1 MSDTT
6 VTTNPSQATLP
17 ASTPAEQTAKAPFF
31 WGNAA
36 VFENLDKFE
45 QISNPV
51 GEPNFEFQFEDV
63 APQMQNEEE
72 NSEFT
77 PVVSSSDHQSVD
89 EKLPDEVAAVPEFSA
104 DDFVQNSPVEE
115 IIPQDLVIDMEP
127 QTPTEQSAPTFEP
140 EGQEPVSYEQLES
153 SFEDSSDQSF
163 VETPV
168 VEQYFPEDPIVEREN
183 SEENDLADQ
192 TFQPMI
198 QEQEIPVVDTD
209 IAEEEA
215 QSVDLDADS
224 QENSLPDQDLQAHQ
238 KLEQEQVSQQTKL
251 MQKFTNLLTSAK
263 EILRLQRKL
272 QQDPDI
278 FELSGGT
285 TSKSQV
291 SYSISLDQSADIPVL
306 NIKKTELFIDSQ
318 EQEEHLLSLTSE
330 SPDENLKISI
340 DNEPLYVENIDLIE
354 GNKPVFVSEKLNKF
368 EFFFSDKEKELS
380 EQREKIKIEKEKKA
394 WLNAIFRSF

>member
-1 MSDTT
+1 M
-6 VTTNPSQATLP
+6 
-17 ASTPAEQTAKAPFF
+17 
-31 WGNAA
+31 
-36 VFENLDKFE
+36 DKFE

-72 NSEFT
+72 NSDFT
-77 PVVSSSDHQSVD
+77 PVVPSSDHQSVD
-89 EKLPDEVAAVPEFSA
+89 EKLPDEAAVPEFSA
-104 DDFVQNSPVEE
+104 DDFVQNTPVEE
-115 IIPQDLVIDMEP
+115 TIPQDLVVDMEP

-140 EGQEPVSYEQLES
+140 EVQDAAFHEQPEP
-153 SFEDSSDQSF
+153 SFEDSSDYSF

-168 VEQYFPEDPIVEREN
+168 VEQYFPEDPIVETEN

-192 TFQPMI
+192 PFQPMI
-198 QEQEIPVVDTD
+198 QEEAIPVVDTD
-209 IAEEEA
+209 IAEEES

-224 QENSLPDQDLQAHQ
+224 QENLVMDQDLQAHQ
-238 KLEQEQVSQQTKL
+238 QLEQEPVSQQTKL
-251 MQKFTNLLTSAK
+251 MQKFTHLLTSAK

-291 SYSISLDQSADIPVL
+291 SYSISLDQNADIPVL

-394 WLNAIFRSF
+394 

>member
-1 MSDTT
+1 MSDITAT
-6 VTTNPSQATLP
+6 PNPSQITP
-17 ASTPAEQTAKAPFF
+17 QASTPAAQTAKAPFF

-72 NSEFT
+72 NSDFT
-77 PVVSSSDHQSVD
+77 PVVPSSDHQSVD
-89 EKLPDEVAAVPEFSA
+89 EKLPDVAAVPEFSA
-104 DDFVQNSPVEE
+104 DDFVQNTPVEE
-115 IIPQDLVIDMEP
+115 AIPQDLVVDMEP
-127 QTPTEQSAPTFEP
+127 QTSTEQSAPTFEP
-140 EGQEPVSYEQLES
+140 EVQEPFSHEQPEP
-153 SFEDSSDQSF
+153 SFEESSDQSF

-168 VEQYFPEDPIVEREN
+168 VEQYFPEEPIVETEN

-192 TFQPMI
+192 PFQPMI
-198 QEQEIPVVDTD
+198 QEEAIPVVDTD
-209 IAEEEA
+209 IAEEES

-224 QENSLPDQDLQAHQ
+224 QENLVMDQDLQAHQ
-238 KLEQEQVSQQTKL
+238 QLEQEPVFQQTKL
-251 MQKFTNLLTSAK
+251 MQKFNNLLTSAK

-272 QQDPDI
+272 QQDPDV

-285 TSKSQV
+285 TSKSQL
-291 SYSISLDQSADIPVL
+291 SYTISLDQNADIPVL

-318 EQEEHLLSLTSE
+318 EQEEHLLSLTCE

>member
-1 MSDTT
+1 M
-6 VTTNPSQATLP
+6 
-17 ASTPAEQTAKAPFF
+17 
-31 WGNAA
+31 
-36 VFENLDKFE
+36 DKFE

-89 EKLPDEVAAVPEFSA
+89 EKLPDEVAAVPEFSV
-104 DDFVQNSPVEE
+104 DDFVQNTPVEE
-115 IIPQDLVIDMEP
+115 MIPQDLVIDMEP
-127 QTPTEQSAPTFEP
+127 QAPTEQSAPTFKP
-140 EGQEPVSYEQLES
+140 EVQEPSSHEQLEP

-168 VEQYFPEDPIVEREN
+168 VEQYFPEEPIVETEN
-183 SEENDLADQ
+183 SEESDLLDQ
-192 TFQPMI
+192 PFQPMI

-209 IAEEEA
+209 IAEEA
-215 QSVDLDADS
+215 QSVNIDADS
-224 QENSLPDQDLQAHQ
+224 QENLVMDQDLQAHQ
-238 KLEQEQVSQQTKL
+238 QLEQEPVSQQTKL
-251 MQKFTNLLTSAK
+251 MQKFNNLLTSAK

-306 NIKKTELFIDSQ
+306 HIKKSELFIDSQ

-330 SPDENLKISI
+330 SPDENLKILI

-394 WLNAIFRSF
+394 

>member
-1 MSDTT
+1 M
-6 VTTNPSQATLP
+6 
-17 ASTPAEQTAKAPFF
+17 
-31 WGNAA
+31 
-36 VFENLDKFE
+36 DKFE

-51 GEPNFEFQFEDV
+51 GESNFEFQFEDV

-72 NSEFT
+72 NSDFT
-77 PVVSSSDHQSVD
+77 PVVPSSDHQSVD
-89 EKLPDEVAAVPEFSA
+89 EKLPDEAAVPEFSA
-104 DDFVQNSPVEE
+104 DDFVQNTPVEE
-115 IIPQDLVIDMEP
+115 TIPQDLVIDMEP
-127 QTPTEQSAPTFEP
+127 QTSTEQLAPTFEP
-140 EGQEPVSYEQLES
+140 EVQDAASHEQLEP
-153 SFEDSSDQSF
+153 SFEESSDQSF

-168 VEQYFPEDPIVEREN
+168 VEQYFPEEPIVETEN

-192 TFQPMI
+192 PFQPMI
-198 QEQEIPVVDTD
+198 QEEAIPVVDTD
-209 IAEEEA
+209 LAEEES

-224 QENSLPDQDLQAHQ
+224 QENLVMDQDLQAHQ
-238 KLEQEQVSQQTKL
+238 QLEQEPVSQQTKL
-251 MQKFTNLLTSAK
+251 MQKFHNLLTSAK
-263 EILRLQRKL
+263 EILRLQHKL
-272 QQDPDI
+272 QQDPDV

-291 SYSISLDQSADIPVL
+291 SYTISLDQNADIPVL

-318 EQEEHLLSLTSE
+318 EQEEHLLSLTCE

-340 DNEPLYVENIDLIE
+340 DNELLYVENIDLIE

-394 WLNAIFRSF
+394 

>member
-6 VTTNPSQATLP
+6 ATPNPSQITP
-17 ASTPAEQTAKAPFF
+17 QASTPAAQTAKAPFF

-72 NSEFT
+72 NSDFT
-77 PVVSSSDHQSVD
+77 PVVPSSDHQSVD
-89 EKLPDEVAAVPEFSA
+89 EKLPDEAAVPEFSA
-104 DDFVQNSPVEE
+104 DDFVQNTPVEE
-115 IIPQDLVIDMEP
+115 TIPQDLVIDMEP
-127 QTPTEQSAPTFEP
+127 QTSTEQSAPTFEP
-140 EGQEPVSYEQLES
+140 EVQEPFSHEQLEP

-168 VEQYFPEDPIVEREN
+168 VEQYFPEEPIVETEN

-192 TFQPMI
+192 PFQPMI
-198 QEQEIPVVDTD
+198 QEEAIPVVDTD
-209 IAEEEA
+209 IAEEES

-224 QENSLPDQDLQAHQ
+224 QENLVMDQDLQAHQ
-238 KLEQEQVSQQTKL
+238 QLEQEPVSQQTKL
-251 MQKFTNLLTSAK
+251 MQKFNNLLTSAK

-272 QQDPDI
+272 QQDPDV

-285 TSKSQV
+285 TSKSQL
-291 SYSISLDQSADIPVL
+291 SYTISLDQNADIPVL

>member
-6 VTTNPSQATLP
+6 ATPNPSQITP
-17 ASTPAEQTAKAPFF
+17 QASTPAAQTAKAPFF

-72 NSEFT
+72 NSDFT
-77 PVVSSSDHQSVD
+77 PVVPSSDHQSVD
-89 EKLPDEVAAVPEFSA
+89 EKLPDEAAVPEFSA
-104 DDFVQNSPVEE
+104 DDFVQNTPVEE
-115 IIPQDLVIDMEP
+115 TIPQDLIIDMEP
-127 QTPTEQSAPTFEP
+127 QSPTKQLDATFEPKGQETVSYEEFSPSFEENSEQSA
-140 EGQEPVSYEQLES
+140 L
-153 SFEDSSDQSF
+153 
-163 VETPV
+163 ETPV
-168 VEQYFPEDPIVEREN
+168 VEQYFPEEPIVETEN
-183 SEENDLADQ
+183 SEEDDLADQ
-192 TFQPMI
+192 PFQPII

-209 IAEEEA
+209 IAEEES

-224 QENSLPDQDLQAHQ
+224 QENLVMDQDLQAHQ
-238 KLEQEQVSQQTKL
+238 QLEQEPVSQQTKL
-251 MQKFTNLLTSAK
+251 MQKFTHLLTSAK

-272 QQDPDI
+272 QQDPDV

-285 TSKSQV
+285 TSKSQL
-291 SYSISLDQSADIPVL
+291 SYTISLDQNVDIPVL

>member
-6 VTTNPSQATLP
+6 ATQNPSQITP
-17 ASTPAEQTAKAPFF
+17 QASTPAAQTAKAPFF

-72 NSEFT
+72 NSDFT
-77 PVVSSSDHQSVD
+77 PVVPSSDHQSVD
-89 EKLPDEVAAVPEFSA
+89 EKLPDEAAVPEFSA
-104 DDFVQNSPVEE
+104 DDFVQNTPVEE
-115 IIPQDLVIDMEP
+115 TIPQDLVVDMEP
-127 QTPTEQSAPTFEP
+127 QTSTEQLDATFEP
-140 EGQEPVSYEQLES
+140 EVQETVSYEDS
-153 SFEDSSDQSF
+153 VPSFEGSSDQSF

-168 VEQYFPEDPIVEREN
+168 VEQYFPEEPIVETEN
-183 SEENDLADQ
+183 SEENGLADQ
-192 TFQPMI
+192 PFQPMI
-198 QEQEIPVVDTD
+198 QEEEIPVVDTNFAD
-209 IAEEEA
+209 EEA

-224 QENSLPDQDLQAHQ
+224 QENLVMNQDLQAHQ
-238 KLEQEQVSQQTKL
+238 QLEQEPVSQQTKL
-251 MQKFTNLLTSAK
+251 MQKFTHLLTSAK

-272 QQDPDI
+272 QQDPDA

-285 TSKSQV
+285 TSKSQL
-291 SYSISLDQSADIPVL
+291 SYTISLDQNAVIPVL
-306 NIKKTELFIDSQ
+306 NIKKTEIFIDSQ

>member
-1 MSDTT
+1 M
-6 VTTNPSQATLP
+6 
-17 ASTPAEQTAKAPFF
+17 
-31 WGNAA
+31 
-36 VFENLDKFE
+36 DKFE

-72 NSEFT
+72 KSEFT

-89 EKLPDEVAAVPEFSA
+89 EKLPDEAAVPEFSA
-104 DDFVQNSPVEE
+104 DDFLQNTAVEE
-115 IIPQDLVIDMEP
+115 TIPQDLVIDMEP
-127 QTPTEQSAPTFEP
+127 QTSTEQSVPTFES
-140 EGQEPVSYEQLES
+140 EVQESSSHEQLEP

-163 VETPV
+163 IETQE
-168 VEQYFPEDPIVEREN
+168 VEQYFPEEPIIETEN
-183 SEENDLADQ
+183 LEENDLADQ
-192 TFQPMI
+192 PFQPMI

-209 IAEEEA
+209 IAEEA
-215 QSVDLDADS
+215 QSVNIDADS
-224 QENSLPDQDLQAHQ
+224 QENLVMDQDLQAHQ
-238 KLEQEQVSQQTKL
+238 QLEQEPVSQQTKL

-272 QQDPDI
+272 QQDPDT

-291 SYSISLDQSADIPVL
+291 SYSISLDQSTDIPVL

-340 DNEPLYVENIDLIE
+340 DNESLYVENIDLIE

-394 WLNAIFRSF
+394 

>member
-1 MSDTT
+1 M
-6 VTTNPSQATLP
+6 
-17 ASTPAEQTAKAPFF
+17 
-31 WGNAA
+31 
-36 VFENLDKFE
+36 DKFE

-72 NSEFT
+72 NSDFT
-77 PVVSSSDHQSVD
+77 PVVPSSDHQSVD
-89 EKLPDEVAAVPEFSA
+89 EKLPDVAAVPEFSA
-104 DDFVQNSPVEE
+104 DDFVQNAPVEE
-115 IIPQDLVIDMEP
+115 TIPQDLVIDMEP
-127 QTPTEQSAPTFEP
+127 QTSTEQSAPTFEP
-140 EGQEPVSYEQLES
+140 EVQDAAFHEQPEP

-168 VEQYFPEDPIVEREN
+168 VEQYFPEEPIVETEN

-192 TFQPMI
+192 PFQPMI
-198 QEQEIPVVDTD
+198 QEEAIPVVDTD

-238 KLEQEQVSQQTKL
+238 QLEQEPVSQQTKL
-251 MQKFTNLLTSAK
+251 MQKFHNLLTSAK

-272 QQDPDI
+272 QQDPDT

-285 TSKSQV
+285 TSKSQL
-291 SYSISLDQSADIPVL
+291 SYTISLDQNADIPVL

-340 DNEPLYVENIDLIE
+340 DNELLYVENIDLIE

-394 WLNAIFRSF
+394 

>member
-1 MSDTT
+1 M
-6 VTTNPSQATLP
+6 
-17 ASTPAEQTAKAPFF
+17 
-31 WGNAA
+31 
-36 VFENLDKFE
+36 DKFE

-72 NSEFT
+72 NSDFT
-77 PVVSSSDHQSVD
+77 PVVPSSYHQSVD
-89 EKLPDEVAAVPEFSA
+89 EKLSDEAAVPEFSA
-104 DDFVQNSPVEE
+104 DDFVQNTPVEE
-115 IIPQDLVIDMEP
+115 TIPQDLVIDMEP
-127 QTPTEQSAPTFEP
+127 QTSTEQSAPTFEP
-140 EGQEPVSYEQLES
+140 EVQEPFSHEQPAP
-153 SFEDSSDQSF
+153 SFEDSSNQSF

-168 VEQYFPEDPIVEREN
+168 VEQYFPEDPIVETEN

-192 TFQPMI
+192 PFQPMI
-198 QEQEIPVVDTD
+198 QEQDIPVVDTNF
-209 IAEEEA
+209 AEEES

-224 QENSLPDQDLQAHQ
+224 QENLVMDQDLQAHQ
-238 KLEQEQVSQQTKL
+238 QLEQEPVSQQTKL
-251 MQKFTNLLTSAK
+251 MQKFNNLLTSVK

-272 QQDPDI
+272 QQDPDT

-291 SYSISLDQSADIPVL
+291 SYFISLDQSTDIPVL

-394 WLNAIFRSF
+394 

>member
-1 MSDTT
+1 M
-6 VTTNPSQATLP
+6 
-17 ASTPAEQTAKAPFF
+17 
-31 WGNAA
+31 
-36 VFENLDKFE
+36 DKFE

-72 NSEFT
+72 NSEFR
-77 PVVSSSDHQSVD
+77 PVVPSSDYQSVD
-89 EKLPDEVAAVPEFSA
+89 EKLPDEAAVPEFSA
-104 DDFVQNSPVEE
+104 DDFVQNTPVEE
-115 IIPQDLVIDMEP
+115 TIPQDLVIDMEP
-127 QTPTEQSAPTFEP
+127 QTSTEQLDATFEP
-140 EGQEPVSYEQLES
+140 EVQEPSSHEQLEP

-168 VEQYFPEDPIVEREN
+168 VEQYFPEEPIVETEN

-192 TFQPMI
+192 PFEPMI
-198 QEQEIPVVDTD
+198 QEEAIPVVDTD
-209 IAEEEA
+209 IAEEES

-224 QENSLPDQDLQAHQ
+224 QENLVMDQDLQAHQ
-238 KLEQEQVSQQTKL
+238 QLEQEPVSQQTKL
-251 MQKFTNLLTSAK
+251 MQKFTHLLTSAK

-272 QQDPDI
+272 QQDPDV

-285 TSKSQV
+285 TSKSQL
-291 SYSISLDQSADIPVL
+291 SYTISLDQNVDIPVL

-394 WLNAIFRSF
+394 

>member
-1 MSDTT
+1 M
-6 VTTNPSQATLP
+6 
-17 ASTPAEQTAKAPFF
+17 
-31 WGNAA
+31 
-36 VFENLDKFE
+36 DKFE

-72 NSEFT
+72 KSDFT
-77 PVVSSSDHQSVD
+77 PVVPSSDHQSVD
-89 EKLPDEVAAVPEFSA
+89 KTLPDEVATVPEFSA
-104 DDFVQNSPVEE
+104 DDFVQNTPVEE
-115 IIPQDLVIDMEP
+115 MIPQDLVIDMEP

-140 EGQEPVSYEQLES
+140 EVQEPSSHEQLEP

-168 VEQYFPEDPIVEREN
+168 VEQYFPEDLIVETES
-183 SEENDLADQ
+183 SEESDLADQ
-192 TFQPMI
+192 PFQPMI

-238 KLEQEQVSQQTKL
+238 QLEQEPVSYQTKL
-251 MQKFTNLLTSAK
+251 MQKFNNLLTSAK

-272 QQDPDI
+272 QQDPDT
-278 FELSGGT
+278 FQLSGGT

-291 SYSISLDQSADIPVL
+291 SYSISLDQSANIPVL

-394 WLNAIFRSF
+394 

>member
-1 MSDTT
+1 M
-6 VTTNPSQATLP
+6 
-17 ASTPAEQTAKAPFF
+17 
-31 WGNAA
+31 
-36 VFENLDKFE
+36 DKFE

-72 NSEFT
+72 NSDFT
-77 PVVSSSDHQSVD
+77 PVVPSSDHQSVD
-89 EKLPDEVAAVPEFSA
+89 EKLPDEAAVPEFSA
-104 DDFVQNSPVEE
+104 DDFVQNTPVEE
-115 IIPQDLVIDMEP
+115 TIPQDLVIDMEP

-140 EGQEPVSYEQLES
+140 EGQEPVSYEDS
-153 SFEDSSDQSF
+153 APSFEESSDQSF
-163 VETPV
+163 IETPV
-168 VEQYFPEDPIVEREN
+168 VEQYFPQEPIVETEN

-192 TFQPMI
+192 PFQPII
-198 QEQEIPVVDTD
+198 QEQEIPVVDTNF
-209 IAEEEA
+209 AEEA

-224 QENSLPDQDLQAHQ
+224 QENSLTDQDLQAHQ
-238 KLEQEQVSQQTKL
+238 QLEQEPVSQQTKL

-272 QQDPDI
+272 QQDPDT
-278 FELSGGT
+278 FEFSGGT

-291 SYSISLDQSADIPVL
+291 SYSISLDQSGDIPVL
-306 NIKKTELFIDSQ
+306 NIKKSELFIDSQ

-394 WLNAIFRSF
+394 

>member
-1 MSDTT
+1 M
-6 VTTNPSQATLP
+6 
-17 ASTPAEQTAKAPFF
+17 
-31 WGNAA
+31 
-36 VFENLDKFE
+36 DKFE

-72 NSEFT
+72 NSDFT
-77 PVVSSSDHQSVD
+77 PVVPSSDHQSVD
-89 EKLPDEVAAVPEFSA
+89 EKLPDEAAVPEFSA
-104 DDFVQNSPVEE
+104 DDFVQNTPVEE
-115 IIPQDLVIDMEP
+115 TIPQDLVIDMEP
-127 QTPTEQSAPTFEP
+127 QTSTEQSAPTFEP
-140 EGQEPVSYEQLES
+140 EVQEPSSHEQLEP

-168 VEQYFPEDPIVEREN
+168 VEQYFPEEPIVETEN

-192 TFQPMI
+192 PFQPMI
-198 QEQEIPVVDTD
+198 QEQDIPVVETNF
-209 IAEEEA
+209 AEEES

-224 QENSLPDQDLQAHQ
+224 QENLVMDQDLQAHQ
-238 KLEQEQVSQQTKL
+238 QLEQEPVSQQTKL
-251 MQKFTNLLTSAK
+251 MQKFNNLLTSAK

-272 QQDPDI
+272 QQDPDT

-394 WLNAIFRSF
+394 